1 MRIGFGT
8 KGLSMA
14 VLALDIKITQVG
26 RKKWPVT
33 IDSRHDGRL
42 RKDSTPQVKI
52 FPYNINMTL
61 QLLVRVSDASALAP
75 QKLLHA
81 LIGLRLHARF

>member
-1 MRIGFGT
+1 MERKGTEMRIGFGT
-8 KGLSMA
+8 KGLLMA

-33 IDSRHDGRL
+33 IASRHDGRL

-61 QLLVRVSDASALAP
+61 QLLVRISDASALAP
-75 QKLLHA
+75 QNYCMHL
-81 LIGLRLHARF
+81 